1 MLTRLPRERQYKRR
15 ITQWNLDKNIKDS
28 DMKVM
33 LRMQLKRKNEQ
44 GKESEFTIHGR
55 PVQAQKLERYVRRK
69 GLSNSEIMSFN
80 IRKFSP

>member
-1 MLTRLPRERQYKRR
+1 
-15 ITQWNLDKNIKDS
+15 
-28 DMKVM
+28 MKVM

-80 IRKFSP
+80 IRKF